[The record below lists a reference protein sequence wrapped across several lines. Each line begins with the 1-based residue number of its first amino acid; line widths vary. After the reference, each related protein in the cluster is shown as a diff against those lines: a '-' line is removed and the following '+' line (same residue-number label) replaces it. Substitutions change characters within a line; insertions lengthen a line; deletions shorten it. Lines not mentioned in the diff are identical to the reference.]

1 MTKSLQ
7 YIHAS
12 LLDYY
17 KKIRYREEAGQE
29 RLKIIHNETKGKVAF
44 IGVGKLINQNNLNR
58 ALDTRFSKFITV
70 GWINMFKKN
79 FGILLRKKW
88 RERN

>member
-1 MTKSLQ
+1 MTETLKSVIALLTKSLQ

-44 IGVGKLINQNNLNR
+44 IDVGKLI
-58 ALDTRFSKFITV
+58 TKI
-70 GWINMFKKN
+70 I
-79 FGILLRKKW
+79 
-88 RERN
+88 